1 MSTKFEK
8 LLDYLVNEEI
18 DKANDLFHEIV
29 VEKSRTIYEN
39 LIDEEESEEFDES
52 NQELEDSY
60 MMDAEDDS
68 ESDDTEDKTDDL
80 EADIETGD
88 EDGDEDGDI
97 GGLDDE
103 ESSEEQAMFD
113 IKNAIEEL
121 EAAFAELEAAQD
133 GEMGGDEFGGDEFGG
148 DEGDGEFGDDDFGG
162 RDEED
167 LQMGMLEGRR
177 LREYTEKL
185 NHDWDKNAMKG
196 PKGEP
201 AGAGTGEFNRDGETN
216 TKSPVSSGKGK
227 PTSNANGKN
236 LVQGGRGEDQDGTRP
251 HGKAGGFLKTPED
264 MKTGNGNVP
273 GGKMGV
279 KNLSKVPGGHGAE
292 KKGEAEGKG
301 WGAGTGGPQG
311 QVGNIN
317 TKSPLNGAP
326 QRAK

>member
-60 MMDAEDDS
+60 MMDAE
-68 ESDDTEDKTDDL
+68 DDTEDKTDDL

-133 GEMGGDEFGGDEFGG
+133 GEMGDDEFGGDEFGG
-148 DEGDGEFGDDDFGG
+148 DEGDGEFGGDEFGG

-167 LQMGMLEGRR
+167 LKMGMLEGRR

-185 NHDWDKNAMKG
+185 NHDWDRNAQ
-196 PKGEP
+196 KGEQHKM
-201 AGAGTGEFNRDGETN
+201 AGAGTGENEDQGGRQTRS
-216 TKSPVSSGKGK
+216 TVSSGKGK
-227 PTSNANGKN
+227 PTSNANGN
-236 LVQGGRGEDQDGTRP
+236 NIAQGGRGDDQDGTRP
-251 HGKAGGFLKTPED
+251 HGKAGGFLKTPEN

-279 KNLSKVPGGHGAE
+279 KNLQKVGEYG
-292 KKGEAEGKG
+292 KGEQTKPTGLSV
-301 WGAGTGGPQG
+301 GARTGENVNQG
-311 QVGNIN
+311 ESN
-317 TKSPLNGAP
+317 TRSVESGDT
-326 QRAK
+326 RGSR